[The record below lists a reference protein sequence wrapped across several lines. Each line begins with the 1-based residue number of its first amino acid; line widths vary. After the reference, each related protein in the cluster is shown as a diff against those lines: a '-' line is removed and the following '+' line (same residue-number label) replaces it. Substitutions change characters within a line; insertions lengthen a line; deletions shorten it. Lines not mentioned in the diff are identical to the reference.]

1 VDCAR
6 CGAYAAF
13 NAAFRQMPLQG
24 A

>member
-24 A
+24 V